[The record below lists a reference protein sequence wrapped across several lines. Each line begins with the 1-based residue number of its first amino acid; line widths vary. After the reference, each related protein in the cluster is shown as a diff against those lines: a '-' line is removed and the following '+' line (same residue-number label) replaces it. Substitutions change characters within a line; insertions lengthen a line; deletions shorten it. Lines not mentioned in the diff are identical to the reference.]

1 MFKKIFITGARGMV
15 GSNLVETLKNSNNL
29 ELITPS
35 RKELDLQNYAQ
46 VEKFIQGTNPDIII
60 HCAGKV
66 GGIQANM
73 DAPFSFL
80 SENLD
85 MGRNLI
91 MAAFKCQIKSMIN
104 LASSCMYPRN
114 LETPLTEDLILTGEL
129 EPTNEGY
136 ALAKIMALKLCMAI
150 NQENSEFNYKTLIPC
165 NLYGK
170 YDKFSAKKSHLIPA
184 VIRKIDE
191 AIKTQVNQVSIWGD
205 GQSRREFMYAED
217 LCNFILFA
225 INNFQ
230 EIPQV
235 MNVGIGDDYS
245 IEDYYRI
252 IGKIMGYNGNYTFDT
267 SKPAGMRRKLV
278 SVEKQENLNWSPKH
292 SLENGVQK
300 TIDYYRQEVLH
311 EH

>member
-15 GSNLVETLKNSNNL
+15 GSNLVDLLQATGRF
-29 ELITPS
+29 ELLTPF
-35 RKELDLQNYAQ
+35 RDELDLQDYIS
-46 VEKFIQGTNPDIII
+46 VENFLKANRPDLII

-80 SENLD
+80 TENLD

-91 MAAFKCQIKSMIN
+91 MAAYKCQIKNMIN

-136 ALAKIMALKLCMAI
+136 ALAKIMAYKLCMSI
-150 NQENSEFNYKTLIPC
+150 NQENSDYNYKTMIPC

-191 AIKTQVNQVSIWGD
+191 AIKSNAEEVSIWGD

-217 LCNFILFA
+217 LSQFILFA
-225 INNFQ
+225 IDNFEQ
-230 EIPQV
+230 VPQV
-235 MNVGIGDDYS
+235 MNVGIGEDHS

-252 IGKIMGYNGNYTFDT
+252 IGKIMGYNGTYTFDT

-278 SVEKQENLNWSPKH
+278 SVEKQEKLNWSPRF
-292 SLENGVQK
+292 SLEEGVQK
-300 TIDYYRQEVLH
+300 TIEFYHQEVLH
-311 EH
+311 EN